1 MGCDL
6 EHFVIK
12 CYQQCR
18 KVEEEDKGGVGVI
31 VGKSGVAAV
40 CYGWMAMYAC
50 LAPYHPDA

>member
-40 CYGWMAMYAC
+40 CYGWMAM
-50 LAPYHPDA
+50 